1 MNEELAAAKILPLLI
16 RLTIPATAAQLVNA
30 LYSIVDRMYIG
41 HMPGD
46 GTLALSAIG
55 LTYPIMMLVA
65 ALSCLPGMGGAP
77 LASIALGKGEVGRA
91 QKYLCNALTML
102 LTISVIMTAGCLIF
116 LKPLLILFGADHSTL
131 PYASQYLTIYL
142 LGTVF
147 VELSLGLNPFI
158 NTQGYTFI
166 GTMSVVIG
174 AIINIVLDP
183 ILIYVLHMGVRGAA
197 IATVTAQFVS

>member
-1 MNEELAAAKILPLLI
+1 MNEELAGAKILPLLI

-55 LTYPIMMLVA
+55 LTYPITMLVA

-102 LTISVIMTAGCLIF
+102 LAN
-116 LKPLLILFGADHSTL
+116 
-131 PYASQYLTIYL
+131 Q
-142 LGTVF
+142 
-147 VELSLGLNPFI
+147 
-158 NTQGYTFI
+158 
-166 GTMSVVIG
+166 
-174 AIINIVLDP
+174 
-183 ILIYVLHMGVRGAA
+183 
-197 IATVTAQFVS
+197 